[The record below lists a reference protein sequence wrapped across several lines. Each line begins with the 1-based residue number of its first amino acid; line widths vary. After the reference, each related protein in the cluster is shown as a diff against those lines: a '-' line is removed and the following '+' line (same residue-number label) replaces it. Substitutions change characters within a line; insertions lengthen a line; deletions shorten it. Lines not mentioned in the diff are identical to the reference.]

1 MFSDALQVGPFFFK
15 ADRRGKWSLWM
26 GGKMLIDD
34 DGSWCNGTV
43 QSLDT
48 LNAPAAQGGV
58 KSPLDKVK
66 AFTNILF
73 E

>member
-1 MFSDALQVGPFFFK
+1 
-15 ADRRGKWSLWM
+15 
-26 GGKMLIDD
+26 MLIDD
-34 DGSWCNGTV
+34 DGSWTNGTV
-43 QSLDT
+43 RSLDT
-48 LNAPAAQGGV
+48 LNAPAAQSGA